1 MHREGFPG
9 RFEHRLAVAV
19 PLLIGGITSM
29 ALAGLVSG
37 KGKAKTPATSSTTS
51 RASRTRAPWS

>member
-19 PLLIGGITSM
+19 PLLIGGITSL

-37 KGKAKTPATSSTTS
+37 KGKAKTACYVEYDVT
-51 RASRTRAPWS
+51 